1 MLAFISSSE
10 LMVAAVVGLL
20 LFGGRLPEVMKQVGR
35 AWVMLRRALNELKR
49 ETGLDEA
56 LNEIRREADI
66 GDFSDWRTSMDHAAG
81 PAREDNPAEAQVDE
95 PSPPEPDAEAG
106 AGPGAESEPESE
118 SAPAE
123 DDGPVPRSS
132 SKPPEQGGE

>member
-66 GDFSDWRTSMDHAAG
+66 GDLSDWRTSMDHAAG
-81 PAREDNPAEAQVDE
+81 PAREDSPAEAQVDE
-95 PSPPEPDAEAG
+95 PTPPEPE
-106 AGPGAESEPESE
+106 AESGGESE
-118 SAPAE
+118 SAPADE
-123 DDGPVPRSS
+123 DGPVPRSS
-132 SKPPEQGGE
+132 SMPV